1 MFHLLILKNMKEH
14 LHLLLTLLLL
24 VIGVGSVWAQD
35 ETIDMSQQGY
45 TNGTQYTETKG
56 INCTI
61 TYAKD
66 DGRYYDK
73 GSGIRIYAGGSFTV
87 SSTTKKI
94 TNLTLTFDGTNCPKR
109 AEVASTG
116 KLRVGKNV
124 QTWKSSDSSGV
135 ESVTFTNPTGS
146 SFIWRLQKVAVTY
159 YKGEDSVLT
168 TVADALT
175 KDDGTVVYVKAK
187 VARTETYNSSYK
199 YLNYYLSDDGTNATT
214 IEVFK
219 GLGLNNA
226 EITSAD
232 QIARGDEV
240 IIAGTTKTDN
250 NTKELV
256 NTTLLSLTEGQDA
269 ATITDAGWAT
279 YVTKRTVD
287 FSNADV
293 KAFTAKYDAT
303 ANTITL
309 TPVTTVPGNTAIVL
323 KGNAGTYTLT
333 HAESTDAISNNDL
346 QFYTNDNKITT
357 AKTTYVLAKNGDVCG
372 FYPLAKDETLGAY
385 KGYIYIKD
393 ASAAKSVYAIGG
405 TTTNINNALINN
417 AQRGIRYNLN
427 GQRVCDSYKG
437 VVIENGK
444 KFVVK

>member
-1 MFHLLILKNMKEH
+1 MKKH

-61 TYAKD
+61 TYAGSEN
-66 DGRYYDK
+66 DGRYYNEGK
-73 GSGIRIYAGGSFTV
+73 GIRIYGGGSFTV

-94 TNLTLTFDGTNCPKR
+94 TNLTLTFSSIKNCPND
-109 AEVASTG
+109 ANVASTG
-116 KLRVGKNV
+116 KLKVGKNI
-124 QTWKSSDSSGV
+124 QTWKSSDAAGV
-135 ESVTFTNPTGS
+135 ESVTFKNPYGGTQ
-146 SFIWRLQKVAVTY
+146 WRLQKVAVTY
-159 YKGEDSVLT
+159 YKGEDSDLT

-175 KDDGTVVYVKAK
+175 KDDGTVVYIKAK

-199 YLNYYLSDDGTNATT
+199 YLNYYLSDDGTNGTT

-240 IIAGTTKTDN
+240 IISGTTKTYN

-346 QFYTNDNKITT
+346 QFYTTDKKITA

-444 KFVVK
+444 KLVVK